1 MIDPTA
7 IEAEQALL
15 GAVLSDPS
23 GQAHALDHV
32 NPGDFVRPYHRQVF
46 DAMQRI
52 RARGEAPGPHEV
64 RAELRADPDMPEHV
78 HDQPWLITDLMHEAP
93 RSSHAVA
100 YAGLVAEN
108 GIRQGLD
115 ISGMRMV
122 QAAELDNDS
131 ALEVALRL
139 SADAR
144 RELDM
149 AQARWAALP
158 AEVRKETAGRPRERQ
173 EHAAIARQAR
183 AVRDEIGRLRENLWA
198 ETSAGLEER
207 LASIAQH
214 LAEVAAEHADQ
225 KERQALRQASR
236 EARPSGPESEAAGAR
251 ALADLA
257 AGPGALTEVRRW
269 LRPEHFALPE
279 QGEVYAAMRDM
290 QAAASQ
296 LTGSQSPA
304 RHDAAAL
311 TPASMNSGSARRHR

>member
-1 MIDPTA
+1 MVGLGSVCRRQATAEIDFITDELAGLGLRLHGFGVKALGLRQYADRHVSADSLAWSLRGPPQAGLHSQPQDRRQLLAVCRRLARTDPRCSPGPPSTNVERGHEDGGTTTWMA

-15 GAVLSDPS
+15 GAVLSYPS

-52 RARGEAPGPHEV
+52 RARGEVPGPHEV

-93 RSSHAVA
+93 RSGHAVA

-144 RELDM
+144 RELNM
-149 AQARWAALP
+149 AQARWAAL
-158 AEVRKETAGRPRERQ
+158 RPGAQGDCGSSTR
-173 EHAAIARQAR
+173 AARTR
-183 AVRDEIGRLRENLWA
+183 C
-198 ETSAGLEER
+198 
-207 LASIAQH
+207 H
-214 LAEVAAEHADQ
+214 
-225 KERQALRQASR
+225 
-236 EARPSGPESEAAGAR
+236 RP
-251 ALADLA
+251 
-257 AGPGALTEVRRW
+257 AGPGRR
-269 LRPEHFALPE
+269 RRNRA
-279 QGEVYAAMRDM
+279 
-290 QAAASQ
+290 
-296 LTGSQSPA
+296 PA
-304 RHDAAAL
+304 RNLGPRQA
-311 TPASMNSGSARRHR
+311 PVSKNGSPPSPST